1 MSKPKVM
8 IVDDD
13 DVFLEELKGVLAMS
27 GYETVPF
34 SDGGTALKW
43 ARKEQPDLIM
53 LDIKMDGMDGFQLT
67 KNLKRFQETA
77 SIPVI
82 AMTGHFTQDEHVA
95 LMRKCGMETC
105 LKKPFNALDLLTRI
119 EVILSLNG
127 KGKTKGAVRRQ
138 HKE

>member
-1 MSKPKVM
+1 MSKRKVM

-13 DVFLEELKGVLAMS
+13 DVFLEELQGVLSMS
-27 GYETVPF
+27 GYEVVPF

-43 ARKEQPDLIM
+43 AKKEHPDLIM

-67 KNLKRFQETA
+67 KNLKRFQATVR
-77 SIPVI
+77 IPVI

-127 KGKTKGAVRRQ
+127 KSKTKGAGWQ
-138 HKE
+138 ESK